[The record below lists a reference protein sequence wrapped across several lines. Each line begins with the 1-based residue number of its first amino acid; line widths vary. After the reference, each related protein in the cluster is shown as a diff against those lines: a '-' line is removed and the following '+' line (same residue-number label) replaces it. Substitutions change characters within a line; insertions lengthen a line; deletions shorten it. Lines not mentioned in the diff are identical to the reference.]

1 MLRVITKAAWWGWE
15 EAGAAGPSRVS
26 ATPRCD
32 VITVRREEE
41 AAMRKRCGA
50 LGWILGRSFSHRGWC
65 HPGTGCLRRLWMPH
79 PWNHS
84 KLGWMWLW
92 AAQSSGW

>member
-41 AAMRKRCGA
+41 AAMRKAGCNSQCSHAAEQPCG
-50 LGWILGRSFSHRGWC
+50 SE
-65 HPGTGCLRRLWMPH
+65 RRLSFYKWVFA
-79 PWNHS
+79 
-84 KLGWMWLW
+84 L
-92 AAQSSGW
+92 